1 MVMSMR
7 WYQSVDSSLRGA
19 DWITLDWFPEYF
31 TKPDGASAL
40 SVIELFADCPTPPK
54 KGASR

>member
-1 MVMSMR
+1 MSMR